1 MATVKT
7 GYGTATAITWTG
19 QGLNSLT
26 NAQYTDGSDTIDN
39 TSSLYLDALVEVEIA
54 DIVEAGNFQVVIY
67 AMSSVDGTDFST
79 HTNASA
85 QPQNL
90 AYVGTVS
97 VPSGTAGTWRSR
109 AFSVAAAFGGV
120 LPPKW
125 KLVAYNDTG
134 VSLAAS
140 ANAAQWR
147 GVFAQSV

>member
-7 GYGTATAITWTG
+7 GYGTATAITWSG

-26 NAQYTDGSDTIDN
+26 NATYSAASDTIDN
-39 TSSLYLDALVEVEIA
+39 TSNLYLDMLVEVEIA
-54 DIVEAGNFQVVIY
+54 DIAEAGNFQVVLY
-67 AMSSVDGTDFST
+67 VTSSVDGTDFST
-79 HTNASA
+79 TQA
-85 QPQNL
+85 QNM
-90 AYVGTVS
+90 AYLGTVS
-97 VPSGTAGTWRSR
+97 TPSGTAGTWRSR

-134 VSLAAS
+134 VTLASS
-140 ANAAQWR
+140 ANAAQYR